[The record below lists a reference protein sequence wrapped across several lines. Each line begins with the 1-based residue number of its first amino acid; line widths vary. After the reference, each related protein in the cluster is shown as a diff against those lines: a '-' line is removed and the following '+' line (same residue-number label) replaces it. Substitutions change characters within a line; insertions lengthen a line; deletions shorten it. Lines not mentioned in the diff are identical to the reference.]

1 MIRVI
6 LVDDHAIVRHGVRR
20 LLDEQADMRVVAEV
34 DDGAAVVDTVRA
46 TECDVLVLDLSLP
59 HRGGLDILAE
69 LRETAPR
76 LRVVVLS
83 MYPED
88 QLALHLLRAGA
99 SAYLNKQR
107 DPAELLAAIRRVAAG
122 GRYLTET
129 LADLALVHRDGGGAG
144 PPHHTLTARER
155 QVFFL
160 LIEGHGISEVA
171 AELEL
176 SASTVSNHVAAIKEK
191 LGAGS
196 VCEIVRYA
204 SRVGL
209 V

>member
-6 LVDDHAIVRHGVRR
+6 LADDHAIVRQGVRR
-20 LLDEQADMRVVAEV
+20 LIDEQGDMKVVADV
-34 DDGAAVVDTVRA
+34 DDGARVVATVRS
-46 TECDVLVLDLSLP
+46 TPCDVLVLDLSLP
-59 HRGGLDILAE
+59 HRSGLDILAE
-69 LRETAPR
+69 LHETAPR
-76 LRVVVLS
+76 LAIVVLS

-88 QLALHLLRAGA
+88 QLALHLLRSGA

-107 DPAELLAAIRRVAAG
+107 DPTELLAAIRRVAGG
-122 GRYLTET
+122 GRYLTDA
-129 LADLALVHRDGGGAG
+129 LADLALEHPEAGTGG

-160 LIEGHGISEVA
+160 LLEGHGVSEVA
-171 AELEL
+171 AELDL

-196 VCEIVRYA
+196 IAEIVRYA